1 MKKFLGILLVLLS
14 PAAFGFDVDPAFDI
28 PEPGT
33 MALFGAAAIGA
44 GLAGRLAKRS
54 KKQ

>member
-1 MKKFLGILLVLLS
+1 MNKILGILLASMS
-14 PAAFGFDVDPAFDI
+14 PAAFAVVEV

-44 GLAGRLAKRS
+44 GLAGHLAKRS
-54 KKQ
+54 KKK